1 MARDSTQ
8 SDGTTVAGNISVARR
23 VTALI
28 GMFALVGLLVV
39 LVWRVYLHHQH
50 AVPSDEPAVVSNL
63 FRGA

>member
-8 SDGTTVAGNISVARR
+8 AGGTTVAVGISVARR
-23 VTALI
+23 VTALL
-28 GMFALVGLLVV
+28 GMVALIGLLAV

-50 AVPSDEPAVVSNL
+50 GMPSDEPAVVSNL